1 MRKNYLAFLL
11 VALILTALFVAGCGD
26 DAVEEVVPEEEE
38 AQDEEAAGPGGVV
51 TIYTH
56 NDEEEMQYFLEAL
69 ENDTGIK
76 GEILRMSSGELWSR
90 IDAEN
95 PNFGADMVFGMMH
108 SFALRAE
115 GMDILYEY
123 DSPTWSDI
131 PAEFKDPAGRWYG
144 WSYWYNAI
152 AVNTDLIEEAG
163 YEPPETWQDLLDPK
177 WKGEIV
183 APDPGT
189 SGTAYLYVST
199 IMQLMGEEEGWEYLY
214 ALHENT
220 DQYTKSGT
228 APAQMV
234 AEGEYM
240 IGLSWDMGVYNR
252 VEEGYPIMAMIPAE
266 GVGFDLDVAWIFEGA
281 ENLEAAKAVIDWIGS
296 EAGMQAFHEYRGMVT
311 RAEVMDSEFV
321 ANFIDYDADWAAENR
336 DRIMERWR
344 DEFPYSE

>member
-1 MRKNYLAFLL
+1 MRKKYMFFMLAL
-11 VALILTALFVAGCGD
+11 VLVVSLSVSGCGNGTED
-26 DAVEEVVPEEEE
+26 VVTDENGAEEEVT
-38 AQDEEAAGPGGVV
+38 GPRTV

-69 ENDTGIK
+69 ERDTGIR

-90 IDAEN
+90 IEAEN
-95 PNFGADMVFGMMH
+95 PNFGADMVWGMMH

-123 DSPTWSDI
+123 DSPQWSDI
-131 PAEFKDPAGRWYG
+131 PAEFKDPSGRWYG

-152 AVNTDLIEEAG
+152 AVNTDLIEAAG
-163 YEPPETWQDLLDPK
+163 YEPPASWEDLLDPK

-189 SGTAYLYVST
+189 SGTAYLLVAT
-199 IMQLMGEEEGWEYLY
+199 IMQLMGEEAGWDYLY
-214 ALHENT
+214 ALHENM

-252 VEEGYPIMAMIPAE
+252 VAEGYPMIAVIPSE
-266 GVGFDLDVAWIFEGA
+266 GVGFDLDVAWIFNGA
-281 ENLEAAKAVIDWIGS
+281 ENLDTAKAVIDWIGS
-296 EAGMQAFHEYRGMVT
+296 EDGMRAALEYRGMVT
-311 RAEVMDSEFV
+311 RAEVMDGSFDV
-321 ANFIDYDADWAAENR
+321 NFIDYDAVWAAENR

>member
-1 MRKNYLAFLL
+1 MKKQYLIVLL
-11 VALILTALFVAGCGD
+11 VLAMAAAFFAAGCGGGGNGGD
-26 DAVEEVVPEEEE
+26 TESSEE
-38 AQDEEAAGPGGVV
+38 ATGPKTV

-69 ENDTGIK
+69 ERDTGIK

-90 IDAEN
+90 IEAEN
-95 PNFGADMVFGMMH
+95 PNFGADMVWGMMH

-115 GMDILYEY
+115 TMDILYEY
-123 DSPTWSDI
+123 DSEAWADI

-144 WSYWYNAI
+144 WSYWYNAV
-152 AVNTDLIEEAG
+152 AVNTDLIEAAG
-163 YEPPETWQDLLDPK
+163 YEPPTSWQDLLDPK

-189 SGTAYLYVST
+189 SGTAYLIVAT
-199 IMQLMGEEEGWEYLY
+199 IMQLMGEEAGWEYLY
-214 ALHENT
+214 ALHENI

-252 VEEGYPIMAMIPAE
+252 VAEGYPMIAVIPSE
-266 GVGFDLDVAWIFEGA
+266 GVGFDLDVAWIFKGA
-281 ENLEAAKAVIDWIGS
+281 ENLDTAKEVIDWIGS
-296 EAGMQAFHEYRGMVT
+296 EAGMKAALDYRGMVT
-311 RAEVMDSEFV
+311 RAEVMDGAFE
-321 ANFIDYDADWAAENR
+321 ANFIDYDAVWAAENR